1 MSKELTA
8 FFQIFFST
16 TNEINENKTNTLLRN
31 SELGVT
37 RMLYSDILSEIVKI
51 LNKDSSNDGG
61 IFHNYIFNSFQSLQ
75 NGSAIT
81 PHMTNAINMV
91 NCISPKSKEIVSR
104 YLDIIL
110 EDKFTKD
117 DDINRTEL
125 YLRKLHIL
133 VIPRWRKSENNEY
146 GDDISEFNMIIQK
159 YNVNYSNYMD
169 LFTII
174 SLINNIQNE
183 SKLELIPFFEKL
195 IKKYEKYDK
204 LSKKMSKLTVKEPEK
219 NEVVIKK
226 ENKTKEPETNEVVI
240 KKEKKTKEKIPASVK
255 NTLWSKHFDNSIQGN
270 CQCCK
275 TEVISKNN
283 FDCGHIIS
291 EKNGGSVH
299 LDNLKPI
306 CRSCNSSMGT
316 TNMNDFM
323 TKYGFDK
330 IQVKN

>member
-1 MSKELTA
+1 MSNITKELTA
-8 FFQIFFST
+8 FFQIFITT
-16 TNEINENKTNTLLRN
+16 TNEINENKTNLLLRN
-31 SELGVT
+31 TELGVT
-37 RMLYSDILSEIVKI
+37 RMLYSDILSEIVKL
-51 LNKDSSNDGG
+51 LNKESNMDGS
-61 IFHNYIFNSFQSLQ
+61 IFHNHIYNAYQSMQNSS
-75 NGSAIT
+75 SVS
-81 PHMTNAINMV
+81 PYMTNAIMMMGSL
-91 NCISPKSKEIVSR
+91 SPKSKEIVSR
-104 YLDIIL
+104 YLDLIL

-125 YLRKLHIL
+125 YLRKLQIL
-133 VIPRWRKSENNEY
+133 VLPRWRKSENNDY
-146 GDDISEFNMIIQK
+146 GDDVSEFNMIVQK
-159 YNVNYSNYMD
+159 DGINYSNYMD

-174 SLINNIQNE
+174 ALLNNSKIE

-204 LSKKMSKLTVKEPEK
+204 LSKKMSKLTVKEPET
-219 NEVVIKK
+219 NEVVVKK
-226 ENKTKEPETNEVVI
+226 EKKPKEPETNEVVI
-240 KKEKKTKEKIPASVK
+240 KKEKKAKEKIPASVK

-283 FDCGHIIS
+283 YDCGHIIS
-291 EKNGGSVH
+291 EKNGGAVH

-330 IQVKN
+330 I